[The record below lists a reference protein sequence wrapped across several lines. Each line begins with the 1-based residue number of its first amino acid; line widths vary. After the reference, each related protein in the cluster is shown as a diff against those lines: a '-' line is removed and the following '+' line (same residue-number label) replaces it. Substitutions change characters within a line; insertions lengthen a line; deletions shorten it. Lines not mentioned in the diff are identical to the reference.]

1 MSSDDDRDAFA
12 EAMRGVK
19 KLRHAPR
26 VAPRGRP
33 ARIPKSAAKP
43 RTHASR
49 DVRSEGSLRRANVP
63 EQALKQLRRGK
74 LRIGAELDL
83 HGLTAAKG
91 RVALDAFLEECRR
104 RGIEYARVIHGKGYR
119 SGPEGPVLKGLVH
132 ARLAEAADVLAFT
145 AAAPRDGGNGATLVL
160 LRR

>member
-26 VAPRGRP
+26 VPHGRP
-33 ARIPKSAAKP
+33 PRKPKIEPKRRLDP
-43 RTHASR
+43 GR
-49 DVRSEGSLRRANVP
+49 DVRSEGSLRRAHVP
-63 EQALKQLRRGK
+63 ERALNQLRRGK

-83 HGLTAAKG
+83 HGMTAASA
-91 RVALDAFLEECRR
+91 RTALDAFIAECRA
-104 RGIEYARVIHGKGYR
+104 RGIETARVIHGKGYR
-119 SGPEGPVLKGLVH
+119 SGPEGPVLRGLVH
-132 ARLAEAADVLAFT
+132 ARLAEVDDVVAFT
-145 AAAPRDGGNGATLVL
+145 AAAPHEGGSGATLVL